1 MSFSDFSATSYPFLR
16 RLTDPS
22 PSILDQY
29 YLLAYAAR
37 SWNTLS
43 IPIFYIILR
52 DITFYVKS
60 NMTLEVAGH
69 VKLNC

>member
-1 MSFSDFSATSYPFLR
+1 MSFNEFSATSHTFLR
-16 RLTDPS
+16 RITNLS
-22 PSILDQY
+22 PSIIGQY

-52 DITFYVKS
+52 DIIFYVKS